1 MHTRNRSLAMSC
13 ALMVSF
19 SGLAMAEAPAKH
31 EHRPVMVAS
40 LGLTVPADHLE
51 QLRGGASPGNG
62 NITHIRNESELKGAV
77 ADNVAIEV
85 VTGSNTIGSG
95 AFSNAS
101 GLPMAIQNSG
111 NNVLIQ
117 NSTIINIQMY

>member
-1 MHTRNRSLAMSC
+1 MQEPQP
-13 ALMVSF
+13 AL
-19 SGLAMAEAPAKH
+19 
-31 EHRPVMVAS
+31 VAS
-40 LGLTVPADHLE
+40 LGQVVPVDHLG
-51 QLRGGASPGNG
+51 QLRGGAGPGNG
-62 NITHIRNESELKGAV
+62 NITHIRNESELKGTV

-117 NSTIINIQMY
+117 NSTIVNIQMY